1 MILPKGGYRELRRK
15 GRNQELLFN
24 KHRISIQD
32 DEKVLEMDSGG
43 WYNAVIAFSVPE
55 S

>member
-1 MILPKGGYRELRRK
+1 MILPKRDDQELRKR

-32 DEKVLEMDSGG
+32 DEKVLEMDSG
-43 WYNAVIAFSVPE
+43 WYNTVIAFSVPE